1 MLTVYNYIKDNRPK
15 SVSIYKFSLTALIGV
30 TGVSV
35 HFFARNPQSFL
46 LLVTFFLSLLSSVIW
61 HLLFS
66 KEAYNRSI
74 VTAFLAVD
82 SLLLV
87 GIFLP
92 FAYTS
97 AIYPFLFVA
106 HTLAVRFLLSRRWG
120 FRMSLLFFAAF
131 MISLFFYALNG
142 LIINPLYH
150 FSLSFFP
157 AVITN
162 GLSSFSLAVIAN
174 LQSKQRALENE
185 KNKLNEQYRSLR
197 RELFL
202 NSQIVTSLNK
212 DVKRKNIEIK
222 NILTLSGQ
230 MNINSDSKRAIE
242 SFLYTVIGQLGC
254 RHALILTQQKKEN
267 NYYSI
272 FSRKGLHGVDESKI
286 RIYRDSNLLNTLN
299 SAREPM
305 LERNIPIDDL
315 YADEI
320 KLLRIFSGDLFCP
333 ILIKGELAGIL
344 IVGEKISGAP
354 FSREDINLI
363 AIVANQAS
371 FIMEQTQVT
380 NEFQDIYFKTIKA
393 MMKSLE
399 AKYVFARGH
408 NTRTANYVNIISA
421 KMGLAQSEVKELTYG
436 TLLHDVGKIAIRDK
450 YLLDT
455 NVFKEDQTIVKNKI
469 LEHTLKGATIL
480 KAAGFDDK
488 IIDLAL
494 HHHEDFDGKGFPHGL
509 GERDISMGV
518 RILSVCNTYDA
529 MTSDRPHRKALPEV
543 TAKEYLEYNANKKFD
558 PEIVKAFLNELSVNK
573 EMQKFH

>member
-1 MLTVYNYIKDNRPK
+1 MLTIYNFIKDNRSR
-15 SVSIYKFSLTALIGV
+15 SVSIFKLGMTAFIGISALLV
-30 TGVSV
+30 Y
-35 HFFARNPQSFL
+35 FFARKPQTLLLFVTFL
-46 LLVTFFLSLLSSVIW
+46 LSFFSFAVW

-66 KEAYNRSI
+66 REVYNRKV
-74 VTAFLAVD
+74 VTAFLGVD
-82 SLLLV
+82 SLLLIAV
-87 GIFLP
+87 FLP
-92 FAYTS
+92 IAYTS
-97 AIYPFLFVA
+97 AIFPLIV
-106 HTLAVRFLLSRRWG
+106 TVNVLGIRFLLSRRFG
-120 FRMSLLFFAAF
+120 FRISMLFFAGFA
-131 MISLFFYALNG
+131 ISLFFYALNG
-142 LIINPLYH
+142 VILNPLYH
-150 FSLSFFP
+150 FSLNVFP
-157 AVITN
+157 ALIIN
-162 GLSSFSLAVIAN
+162 GLSSFALAVIASQQN
-174 LQSKQRALENE
+174 KYRQLESE
-185 KNKLNEQYRSLR
+185 KAQLNDSYRSLK

-202 NSQIVTSLNK
+202 NSQLVTSLNK

-230 MNINSDSKRAIE
+230 LNINSDSKKAIE

-272 FSRKGLHGVDESKI
+272 FSKKGLHGIDESTI
-286 RIYRDSNLLNTLN
+286 RIYKNSNLLNTLN

-320 KLLRIFSGDLFCP
+320 KLLRYFSGDLFCP

-354 FSREDINLI
+354 FSKEDINLI

-380 NEFQDIYFKTIKA
+380 SEFQDIYFKTIKA

-421 KMGLAQSEVKELTYG
+421 KMGLPHSEVKELTYG

-450 YLLDT
+450 YLLDP
-455 NVFKEDQTIVKNKI
+455 NVFNEDQTIVKNKI

-480 KAAGFDDK
+480 KSAGFDDMV
-488 IIDLAL
+488 IDLAL
-494 HHHEDFDGKGFPHGL
+494 HHHEDYDGKGFPHGL
-509 GERDISMGV
+509 GEKDISHGV

-529 MTSDRPHRKALPEV
+529 MTSDRPHRKALPDV
-543 TAKEYLEYNANKKFD
+543 TAREYLEYNSGKKFD
-558 PEIVKAFLNELSVNK
+558 PDIVKAFLSELSVNK